1 MGRMPGS
8 EGKVMRMIASRDVRR
23 ELLELYRDLRV
34 ADVRDG
40 MDWMMRHQHGSMSP
54 DMRPLFR
61 TRAMGIAKTVRYLPY
76 EGPVPTMAPEDYTAW
91 VGWYYREICPY
102 PWLDDVQEG
111 DFCVIDQSGVD
122 AGLMGSNNSLAGFE
136 KGVRGY
142 VTNGGVRDTDELLIQ
157 QIPFWS
163 PFISQSM
170 VQGRL
175 QFDAQDIPV
184 VVGGVVVR
192 PGDVVVA
199 DGDGVIVVPAEVAF
213 DVAAY
218 ACREL
223 EKDKVARRGLYERLG
238 MPLDHT
244 VM

>member
-1 MGRMPGS
+1 
-8 EGKVMRMIASRDVRR
+8 MIASRAVRR
-23 ELLELYRDLRV
+23 GLLELYRDLRV

-40 MDWMMRHQHGSMSP
+40 MDWMMRHQQGSMSP

-76 EGPVPTMAPEDYTAW
+76 EGPVPTMSPEDYTAW

-142 VTNGGVRDTDELLIQ
+142 VTNGGVRDTDELIVQ
-157 QIPFWS
+157 RIPFWS

-175 QFDAQDIPV
+175 QFDAQGIPV
-184 VVGGVVVR
+184 LVGGVVVR
-192 PGDVVVA
+192 PGDIVVA
-199 DGDGVIVVPAEVAF
+199 DGDGVIVVPAEIAF
-213 DVAAY
+213 EVAAY
-218 ACREL
+218 ARREL
-223 EKDKVARRGLYERLG
+223 EKDKVARRALYERLG

-244 VM
+244 VT